1 MSAKSKAGQV
11 RWQGRQGTYRQDL
24 TDDIT
29 NQIDKSAS
37 ARMNAWTAR
46 GRIPLWIR
54 AKAAVRGQ
62 RIAQPPRAGQSI

>member
-11 RWQGRQGTYRQDL
+11 RWQGRQGSCKQDL
-24 TDDIT
+24 TDDVT
-29 NQIDKSAS
+29 NQINTGAS

-62 RIAQPPRAGQSI
+62 RIAQPPSAGQR